1 MSTFITD
8 LRYAVRMLLKSPGFT
23 LIAVVALALGIG
35 ANTAIFSV
43 VNAVLL
49 RPLPYKAPEE
59 LVWLWGTNPQNDIKQ
74 ETASYPDFNDWR
86 QQAQSFNGMAGFA
99 SSAPILGGTEGE
111 PERLRAGV
119 AIGDLFSV
127 LGVEPALGR
136 KFLPEENE
144 EGKHRVV
151 LLSHALWQRR
161 FGGDPGIVSRQVMIN
176 NNQHTIVGVLP
187 AAFQDPLPGEAQRL
201 EMWLPLSVTA
211 NMKQARR
218 GDFLNVVARLKP
230 GTTQQQAEAEMTG
243 ITAQLEKQYPNTNT
257 GWGIIVQSMHET
269 ITGDV
274 RPALLVLL
282 GAVSVLLLIACAN
295 VANLLLARATARQR
309 EIAIR
314 AALGAS
320 RGRII
325 GQLLTE
331 NVLLS
336 LCGGVLGLLFAYW
349 GMDALLALNPG
360 NIPRLDSIGIDRAVL
375 LFTIGV
381 SLVTGLVFGLAP
393 ALTVSKPQFNDT
405 LKDGGRGGMEGGT
418 ARRLRSGLAVAEIAL
433 SFVLLVGAGLL
444 IRSFL
449 QLQDVNPGFSADHLL
464 TVNLSLPAA
473 KYPENQQVVN
483 LYDQLLARLAVQPGV
498 QSATVTTALP
508 LAGGSEYA
516 AFTVEGRIP
525 ARTDRQPDAES
536 RIVGPDYFRALQIP
550 LRKGRLLEERDAT
563 GAPDVV
569 VINETM
575 TRKYFGGD
583 DPIGKRI
590 TFGDAQAADAEWFTV
605 VGIAGDVR
613 GSSLNAEPYAQVY
626 GSYRQSPRRA
636 MTVVLRTA
644 GEPLALAAIV
654 RQQVAALDPQQ
665 PLYNMRTAE
674 QVLAASI
681 ARPRFNMLLIALLAG
696 IALVLAG
703 IGVYGVIS
711 YSVTQRT
718 RELGVRMALG
728 ASAGNVLKL
737 VVGEGMFLAGIGIAI
752 GIAAAIGVSRIMA
765 SLLYAVTA
773 TDPFTFVSLA
783 LLLAAIAFVACYIP
797 ARRATKV
804 DPMVALRYE

>member
-1 MSTFITD
+1 MNTFFKD
-8 LRYAVRMLLKSPGFT
+8 LRYAARMLLKSPAFT
-23 LIAVVALALGIG
+23 FIAVVALALGIG

-49 RPLPYKAPEE
+49 RPLPYKAPAE

-86 QQAQSFNGMAGFA
+86 QQAQSFSSMAAFSKG
-99 SSAPILGGTEGE
+99 APILGGTHGE
-111 PERLRAGV
+111 PERLGAGV
-119 AIGDLFSV
+119 AVGDFFSV

-151 LLSHALWQRR
+151 ILSHALWQRR
-161 FGGDPGIVSRQVMIN
+161 FGGDAGIVGTEVMIN
-176 NNQHTIVGVLP
+176 SNPHFVVGVLP
-187 AAFQDPLPGEAQRL
+187 ETFQDPLPGEGQRL
-201 EMWLPLSVTA
+201 ELWLPLGVTA
-211 NMKQARR
+211 SMQQARR

-230 GTTQQQAEAEMTG
+230 GMTLQNAQAEMTG
-243 ITAQLEKQYPNTNT
+243 LAAQLEKQYPNTNT
-257 GWGIIVQSMHET
+257 GWKVVVQPIHET

-325 GQLLTE
+325 SQLLTE

-349 GMDALLALNPG
+349 GMDALLALSPG
-360 NIPRLDSIGIDRAVL
+360 NIPRLDSIGIDRQVL
-375 LFTIGV
+375 VFTIAV
-381 SLVTGLVFGLAP
+381 SLVTGLIFGLAP
-393 ALTVSKPQFNDT
+393 ALTVSKPQLNDT
-405 LKDGGRGGMEGGT
+405 LKDGGRGGTEAGT

-444 IRSFL
+444 IRSFM

-464 TVNLSLPAA
+464 TVKLSLPTA
-473 KYPENQQVVN
+473 KYTENQQVVN
-483 LYDQLLARLAVQPGV
+483 FYDQLLARLGTQPGV
-498 QSATVTTALP
+498 QAAAVTNSLP
-508 LAGGSEYA
+508 LDGGSDYA
-516 AFTVEGRIP
+516 SFSVEGRTV
-525 ARTDRQPDAES
+525 ALTDRQPDAEL
-536 RIVGPDYFRALQIP
+536 RIVAPEFFKALRVP
-550 LRKGRLLEERDAT
+550 LRSGRLLDDRDAG

-569 VINETM
+569 VINETLA
-575 TRKYFGGD
+575 RKHFGGD
-583 DPIGKRI
+583 DPLGKRI
-590 TFGDAQAADAEWFTV
+590 TFGDPQASDAEWFTV
-605 VGIAGDVR
+605 VGIVGDVR
-613 GSSLNAEPYAQVY
+613 ASSLHDEPYAQVY
-626 GSYRQSPRRA
+626 GSYRQSPRRS

-644 GEPLALAAIV
+644 GDPMALAGSV

-665 PLYNMRTAE
+665 PLYNMRTAD

-696 IALVLAG
+696 IALVLAA
-703 IGVYGVIS
+703 IGVYGVMS

-718 RELGVRMALG
+718 HELGVRMALG
-728 ASAGNVLKL
+728 ASASNVLKL
-737 VVGEGMFLAGIGIAI
+737 VVGEGMLLAGIGIGV
-752 GIAAAIGVSRIMA
+752 GIVAAIGVTRIMG
-765 SLLYAVTA
+765 SLLYGVTA

-783 LLLAAIAFVACYIP
+783 LLLGTIAFVACYIP

-804 DPMVALRYE
+804 DPIVALRYE

>member
-230 GTTQQQAEAEMTG
+230 GTTRQQAEAEMTG

-765 SLLYAVTA
+765 SLLYGVTA

>member
-1 MSTFITD
+1 
-8 LRYAVRMLLKSPGFT
+8 MLLKSPGFT

-187 AAFQDPLPGEAQRL
+187 ATFQDPLPGEGQRL

-230 GTTQQQAEAEMTG
+230 GTTRQQAEAEMTG

-349 GMDALLALNPG
+349 GMDALLALSPG

-550 LRKGRLLEERDAT
+550 LRKGRLLEERDAI

-752 GIAAAIGVSRIMA
+752 GIAAAIGVTRIMA